1 MNRRLF
7 IALLAGS
14 GLLAGAYALV
24 RPRGG
29 FLNPCLQA
37 PMPAALGQHEI
48 IQAAWQGIDIH
59 QFWDVHVH
67 LVGLG
72 HGNTGARVNP
82 DMQSLGHPMQYVQ
95 YQFYLN
101 AACTQ
106 NAKNIDAEYVRQ
118 LIRLQAGLRNSFE
131 ISAANTMTKSPGKS
145 GAAKLMLLAF
155 DQVYDE
161 SGNKQPAA
169 SAFYIP
175 NKYAQSVVKS
185 YPDQFEWIA
194 SVHPYRKDALEQLQ
208 WSVSRGARAIK
219 WLPSAMGINPG
230 SSLCDAFYEA
240 LVKFKLPLLV
250 HAGSEVAVAGH
261 GGQDL
266 GNPLLLRR
274 PLERGVKVI
283 IAHSASSGEGV
294 DLDQGSNGKMKTNF
308 ELFTRLMDDSNY
320 QNNLFGEISAI
331 TQVNRVGLPLE
342 TILKKES
349 WHGRML
355 NGSDYPLP
363 AILPLFSL
371 EWLRFKDY
379 ISAVEASVLSD
390 IRLYNPLLFDF
401 VLKRTIRFQ
410 GLRLPTEFFHTRR
423 FFIAAS

>member
-1 MNRRLF
+1 MNRRSF
-7 IALLAGS
+7 VALLAGA
-14 GLLAGAYALV
+14 GLLVGTYALI

-29 FLNPCLQA
+29 FINPCLQA

-48 IQAAWQGIDIH
+48 VQAAWQGIDIN

-82 DMQSLGHPMQYVQ
+82 DMQSPGHPLQYVQ

-101 AACTQ
+101 AACAQ
-106 NAKNIDAEYVRQ
+106 NTKNIDAEYVQQ
-118 LIRLQAGLRNSFE
+118 LLRLYDGLQKSFE
-131 ISAANTMTKSPGKS
+131 NSSGKTTAKSPDKS
-145 GAAKLMLLAF
+145 GQVRLMLLAF

-161 SGNKQPAA
+161 AGNKQPAA

-175 NKYAQSVVKS
+175 NKYAQSVAKS

-208 WSVSRGARAIK
+208 WCVNRGARAIK

-250 HAGSEVAVAGH
+250 HAGSELAVAGH

-283 IAHSASSGEGV
+283 VAHSASSGNGL
-294 DLDQGSNGKMKTNF
+294 DLDQGSNGEMKTNF
-308 ELFTRLMDDSNY
+308 ELFVRLMDDSNY
-320 QNNLFGEISAI
+320 QKNLFGEISAI
-331 TQVNRVGLPLE
+331 TQINRVGLPLE

-349 WHGRML
+349 WHGRIL

-371 EWLRFKDY
+371 EWLQLKNY
-379 ISAVEASVLSD
+379 ISASEARVLAD

-401 VLKRTIRFQ
+401 VLKRTIGFQ
-410 GLRLPTEFFHTRR
+410 GLGMPIEFFHTRR
-423 FFIAAS
+423 FFIPAS

>member
-1 MNRRLF
+1 MNRRSF
-7 IALLAGS
+7 VALLAGA
-14 GLLAGAYALV
+14 GVLAGAYALI

-29 FLNPCLQA
+29 FINPCLQT
-37 PMPAALGQHEI
+37 PIPDTLGQHEI
-48 IQAAWQGIDIH
+48 VQAAWQGIDIK

-82 DMQSLGHPMQYVQ
+82 DMQSPDHPLQYVQ

-101 AACTQ
+101 ASCAQ

-118 LIRLQAGLRNSFE
+118 LRRLHEGLLKSFE
-131 ISAANTMTKSPGKS
+131 NSSANTMAKLPGKP

-161 SGNKQPAA
+161 AGNKQPDA

-175 NKYAQSVVKS
+175 NEYAQSVTRS

-230 SSLCDAFYEA
+230 SPLCDAFYEA
-240 LVKFKLPLLV
+240 LARFNLPLLV
-250 HAGSEVAVAGH
+250 HAGSEIAVSGP

-283 IAHSASSGEGV
+283 VAHSASSGNGL
-294 DLDQGSNGKMKTNF
+294 DLDQGSNGEMKTNF
-308 ELFTRLMDDSNY
+308 ELFVRLMDDSNY
-320 QNNLFGEISAI
+320 QKNLFGEISAI
-331 TQVNRVGLPLE
+331 TQINRVGLPLE

-349 WHGRML
+349 WHGRIL

-371 EWLRFKDY
+371 EWLQLKNY
-379 ISAVEASVLSD
+379 ISASEARVLAD

-401 VLKRTIRFQ
+401 VLKRTIGFQ
-410 GLRLPTEFFHTRR
+410 GLGMPIEFFHTRR
-423 FFIAAS
+423 FFIPAS